1 MRTLLV
7 AGICCDIGHLG
18 SFAIRGKCPLQGIH
32 LDFAHGNSNRG
43 MDQHLIGHLF
53 RAVHPASWIAPSSS
67 RPKAVECD
75 L

>member
-43 MDQHLIGHLF
+43 TDQHLIGHLF
-53 RAVHPASWIAPSSS
+53 RGSSFCILDS
-67 RPKAVECD
+67 SFQFKAQGC
-75 L
+75 